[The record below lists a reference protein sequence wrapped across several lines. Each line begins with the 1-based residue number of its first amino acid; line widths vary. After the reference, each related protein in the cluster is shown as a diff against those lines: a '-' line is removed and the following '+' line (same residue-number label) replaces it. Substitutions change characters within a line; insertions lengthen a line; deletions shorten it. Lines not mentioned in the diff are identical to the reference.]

1 MLKSDIK
8 RFFYCAYKSRLLSSR
23 KIQKPRLDIN
33 AAVRYVSSDSE
44 NVAPLAITSKHKQ
57 VTSATDISSL
67 PNTAE
72 NQKTFSYFDRE
83 DFFQK
88 YPPTSLAAPRQA
100 WIETLDANNEARDLI
115 RLHPD
120 IWGVRPRI
128 DVLWSN
134 IDWQKRYKTVLYN
147 DVKDRYDLHEGGR
160 PWQRKGGGRSRHR
173 SRQSPLWIQGG
184 KAHGPRGPRTDFY
197 MLPYITRI
205 TGLIHALSAKFA
217 QGAFFEITYPSKSFG
232 YFHSFSSFIRVV
244 CLFSDDVKIVYDL
257 ELPSEKP
264 KYIEDLI
271 DNRGWAISTLFVGKD
286 DLFPRNLT
294 AATETIFHVNMMPV
308 YGLNV
313 YSMLKHKTLVIT
325 LDAMMQIEEK
335 LLFALNRTD
344 RAQKCVA
351 SSTDGKRIV

>member
-8 RFFYCAYKSRLLSSR
+8 RFFYCAYKSKLLSSR
-23 KIQKPRLDIN
+23 KIQKSRIDIN

-44 NVAPLAITSKHKQ
+44 NVAPLAITSKHKH

-72 NQKTFSYFDRE
+72 NEKSFSYFDRE

-217 QGAFFEITYPSKSFG
+217 QGT
-232 YFHSFSSFIRVV
+232 
-244 CLFSDDVKIVYDL
+244 
-257 ELPSEKP
+257 
-264 KYIEDLI
+264 
-271 DNRGWAISTLFVGKD
+271 FV
-286 DLFPRNLT
+286 L
-294 AATETIFHVNMMPV
+294 
-308 YGLNV
+308 
-313 YSMLKHKTLVIT
+313 
-325 LDAMMQIEEK
+325 
-335 LLFALNRTD
+335 
-344 RAQKCVA
+344 
-351 SSTDGKRIV
+351 

>member
-1 MLKSDIK
+1 MLKSEIK

-23 KIQKPRLDIN
+23 KIQKPRIDIN
-33 AAVRYVSSDSE
+33 TAVRFASSDSE

-57 VTSATDISSL
+57 ITSATDISSL
-67 PNTAE
+67 PNTPE
-72 NQKTFSYFDRE
+72 NEKTFSYFDRE
-83 DFFQK
+83 EFFQK

-100 WIETLDANNEARDLI
+100 WIESLDANNETRDLV

-217 QGAFFEITYPSKSFG
+217 QGT
-232 YFHSFSSFIRVV
+232 
-244 CLFSDDVKIVYDL
+244 
-257 ELPSEKP
+257 
-264 KYIEDLI
+264 
-271 DNRGWAISTLFVGKD
+271 FV
-286 DLFPRNLT
+286 L
-294 AATETIFHVNMMPV
+294 
-308 YGLNV
+308 
-313 YSMLKHKTLVIT
+313 
-325 LDAMMQIEEK
+325 
-335 LLFALNRTD
+335 
-344 RAQKCVA
+344 
-351 SSTDGKRIV
+351 

>member
-217 QGAFFEITYPSKSFG
+217 QGT
-232 YFHSFSSFIRVV
+232 
-244 CLFSDDVKIVYDL
+244 
-257 ELPSEKP
+257 
-264 KYIEDLI
+264 
-271 DNRGWAISTLFVGKD
+271 FV
-286 DLFPRNLT
+286 L
-294 AATETIFHVNMMPV
+294 
-308 YGLNV
+308 
-313 YSMLKHKTLVIT
+313 
-325 LDAMMQIEEK
+325 
-335 LLFALNRTD
+335 
-344 RAQKCVA
+344 
-351 SSTDGKRIV
+351 

>member
-217 QGAFFEITYPSKSFG
+217 Q
-232 YFHSFSSFIRVV
+232 
-244 CLFSDDVKIVYDL
+244 DDVKIVYDL

-286 DLFPRNLT
+286 DMFPRNLT

-313 YSMLKHKTLVIT
+313 YSMLKHKTLVLTI
-325 LDAMMQIEEK
+325 DAMMQIEEK

-344 RAQKCVA
+344 RAQKCLA
-351 SSTDGKRIV
+351 SSTDGNRIV

>member
-8 RFFYCAYKSRLLSSR
+8 RFFYCAYKSRLLGSR
-23 KIQKPRLDIN
+23 KIQKPRFDIN

-44 NVAPLAITSKHKQ
+44 NVAPLAITTKHKQ

-72 NQKTFSYFDRE
+72 NEKTFSYFDRE
-83 DFFQK
+83 EFFEK

-217 QGAFFEITYPSKSFG
+217 Q
-232 YFHSFSSFIRVV
+232 
-244 CLFSDDVKIVYDL
+244 DDVKIVYDL

-286 DLFPRNLT
+286 DMFPRNLT

-313 YSMLKHKTLVIT
+313 YSMLKHKTLVLTI
-325 LDAMMQIEEK
+325 DAVMQIEEK

-344 RAQKCVA
+344 RAQKCLA

>member
-23 KIQKPRLDIN
+23 KIQKPRIDIN
-33 AAVRYVSSDSE
+33 TAVRFASSDSE

-57 VTSATDISSL
+57 ITSATDISSL
-67 PNTAE
+67 PNTPE
-72 NQKTFSYFDRE
+72 NEKTFSYFDRE
-83 DFFQK
+83 EFFQK

-100 WIETLDANNEARDLI
+100 WIESLDANNETRDLV

-217 QGAFFEITYPSKSFG
+217 Q
-232 YFHSFSSFIRVV
+232 
-244 CLFSDDVKIVYDL
+244 DDVKIVYDL

-344 RAQKCVA
+344 RAQKCLA